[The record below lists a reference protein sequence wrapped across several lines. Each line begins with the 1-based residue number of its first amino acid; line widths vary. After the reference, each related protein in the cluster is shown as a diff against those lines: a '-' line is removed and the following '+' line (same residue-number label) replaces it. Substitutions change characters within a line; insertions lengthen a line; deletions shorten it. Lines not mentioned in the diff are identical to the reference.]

1 MTETWTVGQLNMTSL
16 APRRRSLRLAAVEV
30 SVLATVFGVTVI
42 GNVLVLVV
50 LIGGGRKLT
59 RMTVMIVHLSCADL
73 FVAFFNV
80 LPQLSWKVT
89 GNFRGNDLLCR
100 SVVYLWLVAMFG
112 SSYVLVS
119 TALDRYL
126 AICRPLAAYAWT
138 GDKSKYLVGTA
149 WVLSLLFALPQLA
162 VFGDQPMDA
171 YTSGVY
177 NCWAIF
183 RPSWTMKIYV
193 TWSTLAIYVIP
204 AAILAGT
211 YGQICYSVWTSTR
224 IKERASVAST
234 GTTTSTSVRSDK
246 FKVEG
251 GSERQPTT
259 ASRLGGLFR
268 HLPAVSE
275 RGDSSASS
283 GFARKQLSVDNPR
296 STKLVTHKTH
306 AKIMTKAKV
315 RTVKLTLA
323 VNVSYILCWGPYFV
337 CQVWSAYDDTAPY
350 DGKLL

>member
-1 MTETWTVGQLNMTSL
+1 MTESWTAVGNLNMTSL
-16 APRRRSLRLAAVEV
+16 APRLRSAQLAAVEM
-30 SVLATVFGVTVI
+30 SVLATVFCLTVI
-42 GNVLVLVV
+42 GNVLVLIV
-50 LIGGGRKLT
+50 LVGGGRKLT

-126 AICRPLAAYAWT
+126 AICRPLTAYAWT
-138 GDKSKYLVGTA
+138 GDKSKYLVTTA
-149 WVLSLLFALPQLA
+149 WLLSLLFALPQLA
-162 VFGDQPMDA
+162 VFGYQPMDA

-204 AAILAGT
+204 AAILACT

-224 IKERASVAST
+224 IKERASVVSA
-234 GTTTSTSVRSDK
+234 GTTTSTSMRSDK
-246 FKVEG
+246 VKVE
-251 GSERQPTT
+251 GSERQTTT
-259 ASRLGGLFR
+259 ARLGRLFR
-268 HLPAVSE
+268 HLPVVSE
-275 RGDSSASS
+275 RGDNTSS
-283 GFARKQLSVDNPR
+283 GCNRKQLNVDEQR
-296 STKLVTHKTH
+296 SMKLVTQRSH
-306 AKIMTKAKV
+306 AKIMTKAKI

-323 VNVSYILCWGPYFV
+323 VNVSYIVCWGPYFI
-337 CQVWSAYDDTAPY
+337 CQVWSAYDETAPY
-350 DGKLL
+350 DGK